1 MKIRLL
7 LLVSLSSFLL
17 VPSAIRAQGLV
28 DTPENRKQQ
37 AQRYLEATP
46 PALLFQ
52 EVADKG
58 AAQLPPSEQEKY
70 KQVFLAQVEM
80 STVQQTLTD
89 ALVKHFSAGELK
101 ALADFYGSGTG
112 KAAMSKLGS
121 YMSDITPMIQS
132 QIRRA
137 QAAGDQ
143 SLLPK

>member
-7 LLVSLSSFLL
+7 LVFLSCLL
-17 VPSAIRAQGLV
+17 VPSAIRAQGLA

-70 KQVFLAQVEM
+70 KQAFLAQVET
-80 STVQQTLTD
+80 STVQQSLTD

-121 YMSDITPMIQS
+121 YMSDITPTIQF
-132 QIRRA
+132 QMRRA

-143 SLLPK
+143 SILSK

>member
-7 LLVSLSSFLL
+7 LVFLSFFLL
-17 VPSAIRAQGLV
+17 VPSPIRAQGLA

-121 YMSDITPMIQS
+121 YMSDITPTIQS

-137 QAAGDQ
+137 QAVGDQ